1 MLCFCRAAQQSKVV
15 ALQQVRTLRNWVR
28 KATVA
33 LQALA
38 AHQPPRCL
46 GEQQGL
52 GELTVLVALD
62 GTCFRPYVS
71 LEVQLRAV
79 CLQA

>member
-1 MLCFCRAAQQSKVV
+1 MLRRAPLLEGLPAE
-15 ALQQVRTLRNWVR
+15 QQVRTLRNWVR